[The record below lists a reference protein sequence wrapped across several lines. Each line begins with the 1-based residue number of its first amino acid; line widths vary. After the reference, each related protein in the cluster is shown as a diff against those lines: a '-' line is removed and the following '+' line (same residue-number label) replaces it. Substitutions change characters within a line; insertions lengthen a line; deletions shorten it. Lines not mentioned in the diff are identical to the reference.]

1 MFGYITLSRINADKE
16 MRLDYRAYYCGLC
29 HVLSS
34 KYGIKGI
41 HSLSF
46 DMVFLTILLADIY
59 NEKPIKGKE
68 RCIVRPL
75 FPHNYTYAGSATD
88 YAADMQM
95 LLFYFSLLDNIAD
108 EHKDIGKARKYEHIA
123 IELSEKYPRQYAVL
137 KSNLDEL
144 RQREERNEKNPEAL
158 SLLFGKI
165 LGEIFVMDPE
175 FHFSPELRAL
185 GEALGRFVYL
195 IDGWDD
201 RKKDKRKGC
210 FNPYPDNIGEKDA
223 EKLLLNAAADASIV
237 FERLP
242 LDDSVPIMRNIIYSG
257 IWSRFKKESR

>member
-16 MRLDYRAYYCGLC
+16 MRLDYRSYYCGLC
-29 HVLSS
+29 HALRC

-46 DMVFLTILLADIY
+46 DMVFLTILLADIH
-59 NEKPIKGKE
+59 NEKTVKGKE
-68 RCIVRPL
+68 RCIVRP
-75 FPHNYTYAGSATD
+75 FVSHEYKYAGSATD

-108 EHKDIGKARKYEHIA
+108 EHKDIGKARSYEPLA
-123 IELSEKYPRQYAVL
+123 GKLKEKYPRQYEVL

-144 RQREERNEKNPEAL
+144 RKREERNEKNPEAL

-165 LGEIFVMDPE
+165 LGEIFVKDPE
-175 FHFSPELRAL
+175 FHFSPELREL

-201 RKKDKRKGC
+201 RKKDKRNGC
-210 FNPYPDNIGEKDA
+210 FNPYPDNIEEKDA
-223 EKLLLNAAADASIV
+223 EKLLLNAAADASVV

-242 LDDSVPIMRNIIYSG
+242 LDESVPIMRNIIYSG
-257 IWSRFKKESR
+257 IWSRFKKENR